1 MRIKSTTP
9 SIIFTVLRHR
19 WTSISSHR
27 EESTG
32 LNSDSLHHI
41 MIGQRGV
48 NGVAQMTVTRCVCL
62 FEETFRL
69 SVVLITSSMPEME
82 LLWKESSTVTISGW
96 LGISSNRVC
105 IPSQGCWT
113 TTCLPCAIGR
123 NSSPK
128 DQNNKW
134 DITFGNFLWCWPRN
148 HRFFSLA
155 HVEYCF
161 RENPKLV
168 ISGFIFFSGKK
179 DSSSFLT
186 RKLGLVD
193 IFCYAQVLFQ
203 AHLFKGPLHLFINFL
218 DNISFSTDILR
229 PSVEKFYYIILKY
242 D

>member
-1 MRIKSTTP
+1 MRNTEFSWNNLISSISLFVLQVMRIKSTTS

-105 IPSQGCWT
+105 IPSQGC
-113 TTCLPCAIGR
+113 
-123 NSSPK
+123 
-128 DQNNKW
+128 
-134 DITFGNFLWCWPRN
+134 
-148 HRFFSLA
+148 
-155 HVEYCF
+155 
-161 RENPKLV
+161 
-168 ISGFIFFSGKK
+168 
-179 DSSSFLT
+179 
-186 RKLGLVD
+186 
-193 IFCYAQVLFQ
+193 
-203 AHLFKGPLHLFINFL
+203 
-218 DNISFSTDILR
+218 
-229 PSVEKFYYIILKY
+229 
-242 D
+242 